1 MLNCLAVEVI
11 SGLCFHLLFP
21 KCFLYPSG
29 ENFPERGKPSE
40 CVRFYIMPDHLHP
53 FNPRRGE
60 LSHSVWKWQPLPG
73 GAQAKGAWLFN
84 VVQ

>member
-21 KCFLYPSG
+21 KCFLYPAG
-29 ENFPERGKPSE
+29 ENFPKGGEASD
-40 CVRFYIMPDHLHP
+40 CVRFYIVPDHLHL

-60 LSHSVWKWQPLPG
+60 LALCV
-73 GAQAKGAWLFN
+73 
-84 VVQ
+84 